1 MKIIE
6 TYNLQKNLMDTMY
19 KGLKKLKVNGEITD
33 EELDAHLEVLEK
45 STNILLDMRKN
56 SKVKFWLAT
65 LLTNLNINVWRKAFG
80 IRKLRKELKL

>member
-19 KGLKKLKVNGEITD
+19 KGLKRVKDTGDFTD
-33 EELDAHLEVLEK
+33 EEAVANLLEIGRI
-45 STNILLDMRKN
+45 SNILVDMRNN

-65 LLTNLNINVWRKAFG
+65 LLTNLDINVWRKVFR
-80 IRKLRKELKL
+80 IRKIRKELNL

>member
-6 TYNLQKNLMDTMY
+6 TYNLQKNLMDTIY
-19 KGLKKLKVNGEITD
+19 TGLKKVKVNGELTD
-33 EELDAHLEVLEK
+33 EELDAHLEELEK
-45 STNILLDMRKN
+45 STNILLDMRNN

-80 IRKLRKELKL
+80 IRKIRKELNR

>member
-6 TYNLQKNLMDTMY
+6 TYNLQKNLMDAIY
-19 KGLKKLKVNGEITD
+19 KDGKLKVNGEITD
-33 EELDAHLEVLEK
+33 EELDAHLEELEK

-65 LLTNLNINVWRKAFG
+65 LITNLDINVWRTAFG
-80 IRKLRKELKL
+80 IRKLRKELNR